1 MWPSPSSPPPLEYL
15 PPPPPTL
22 SLRVQFLPKCQ
33 TRHTGNNRFPQRI
46 HHCSHCIHHCIYDY
60 YLDHRRSHYNDYLDH
75 LYHTVTTSSRDK
87 CSMKPNNINNLGTI
101 INVWVNFVFDSLTI
115 SQALKIS
122 RFDFELMNKEIAII
136 NQSLMMA
143 WIISLFINQESDL
156 DVFVAWLM
164 VSL

>member
-1 MWPSPSSPPPLEYL
+1 MWPSPPSPPPLEYL

-87 CSMKPNNINNLGTI
+87 CSMKPNNINNLGRLSMLESISYLTASPLVRLWKFPDLI
-101 INVWVNFVFDSLTI
+101 SNWWTKRLPSSIN
-115 SQALKIS
+115 
-122 RFDFELMNKEIAII
+122 R
-136 NQSLMMA
+136 
-143 WIISLFINQESDL
+143 
-156 DVFVAWLM
+156 
-164 VSL
+164 